1 MIGASMNEQVSMA
14 DTRQL
19 LPGIKRA
26 KIGCHEIAKGI
37 AIEVIEE
44 QSWKD
49 HSHIKGS
56 FPDDEPWFEK
66 RFETGPIYSFYCAD
80 SYVDVR
86 SGTTIVDRQVVR
98 EPVFRSYVFPDTE
111 DFDDAVVS
119 DPSRVVLPLASA
131 KMKNYCRYWTDSIAK
146 MYVCE
151 RSSGLRALV
160 GAGAAHVVA
169 PKLKLTFQR
178 EAANL
183 LGTYAPIRIQK
194 KARLVHGPSLN
205 ATGIVFG
212 GQRVGRI
219 VRDFSDHLR
228 SILPELTPS
237 QPSTSGLLYVSRN
250 EAKMRRLLNEESLLP
265 SLRNLGFEI
274 IRPGEMP
281 LTTQIEK
288 FRKAKVVL
296 APHGAGLTN
305 ILFCRPDTTL
315 IEIFP
320 RGGVHGSMFMRTAS
334 QRGFDYYF
342 VVGDSVAT
350 VWSETNPNNADIV
363 LDPESFLSFV
373 RQVI

>member
-1 MIGASMNEQVSMA
+1 
-14 DTRQL
+14 
-19 LPGIKRA
+19 
-26 KIGCHEIAKGI
+26 
-37 AIEVIEE
+37 
-44 QSWKD
+44 
-49 HSHIKGS
+49 
-56 FPDDEPWFEK
+56 
-66 RFETGPIYSFYCAD
+66 
-80 SYVDVR
+80 
-86 SGTTIVDRQVVR
+86 
-98 EPVFRSYVFPDTE
+98 
-111 DFDDAVVS
+111 
-119 DPSRVVLPLASA
+119 
-131 KMKNYCRYWTDSIAK
+131 
-146 MYVCE
+146 
-151 RSSGLRALV
+151 
-160 GAGAAHVVA
+160 
-169 PKLKLTFQR
+169 
-178 EAANL
+178 
-183 LGTYAPIRIQK
+183 
-194 KARLVHGPSLN
+194 
-205 ATGIVFG
+205 
-212 GQRVGRI
+212 
-219 VRDFSDHLR
+219 
-228 SILPELTPS
+228 
-237 QPSTSGLLYVSRN
+237 
-250 EAKMRRLLNEESLLP
+250 MRRLLNEESLLP